1 MVKFS
6 KEAKVGL
13 TVLIGFIILI
23 LGLHFL
29 KGKGVFMMGQK
40 YYGVY
45 SRVDGL
51 TESSPIYFKGFK
63 IGSVQEITFN
73 EASQNITVAFILTE
87 KLTLPKNTV
96 AQIYSLDLM
105 GSKGIR
111 FLYGD
116 SNTMLEPG
124 DTIKTSVAGD
134 LADQVSQEVLPL
146 KNKAENLVV
155 KIDSLLTNIN
165 SLFDDKNK
173 AGISQGLRSFGE
185 TMQNLEGMTS
195 GLNHSFQSGGS
206 LSNSL
211 ANIDSFTTVLNSNG
225 KVIEEMMANLN
236 TFSGQLKQVEMDS
249 LANQLNVMLSGVNSL
264 FANLEEGDGSL
275 GKLLNDEELYNNL
288 NEASISLD
296 RLLKDVRHQPG
307 RYVHFSAVNFGS
319 SKAPKEEDEEVVFK
333 VQLRRSK
340 EPLNLRGK
348 EIVPEYHV
356 FEDQY
361 GKYYIYTIGEDKD
374 VSVIE
379 NLKDQVQSD
388 FPDAHI
394 IALQNGRPIKLSK
407 VLR

>member
-1 MVKFS
+1 MVKIS

-13 TVLIGFIILI
+13 TVLVGFVFLI
-23 LGLHFL
+23 WGLNFL
-29 KGKGVFMMGQK
+29 KGKGIFVMGQK

-45 SRVDGL
+45 NRVDGL
-51 TESSPIYFKGFK
+51 TESSPIFYKGFK
-63 IGSVQEITFN
+63 IGSVREITFN
-73 EASQNITVAFILTE
+73 EAKQNILVSFTMSE
-87 KLTLPKNTV
+87 KVSLPKNSV

-105 GSKGIR
+105 GTKGIR

-116 SNTMLEPG
+116 SPVLLIPG
-124 DTIKTSVAGD
+124 DTLKTSVAGD

-165 SLFDDKNK
+165 SLFDDQNK
-173 AGISQGLRSFGE
+173 AGIAQGMRSFGE
-185 TMQNLEGMTS
+185 AMKNLEGTTA

-206 LSNSL
+206 LSNTL
-211 ANIDSFTTVLNSNG
+211 ANLDSFTTALNGNA
-225 KVIEEMMANLN
+225 KEIEGLMTNLN
-236 TFSGQLKQVEMDS
+236 LFSSQLKDVQIDS
-249 LANQLNVMLSGVNSL
+249 LANQMNVMISGVNGI
-264 FANLEEGDGSL
+264 FEQMNDGEGSL

-319 SKAPKEEDEEVVFK
+319 KKVEEQESEDVVFK
-333 VQLRRSK
+333 VQLRQSK
-340 EPLNLRGK
+340 TPLDIRGK
-348 EIVPEYHV
+348 QIIDGYHIY
-356 FEDQY
+356 EDQY
-361 GKYYIYTIGEDKD
+361 GKYYVYTIGEDKNL
-374 VSVIE
+374 SLIE
-379 NLKDQVQSD
+379 DLKDHVQAD

-407 VLR
+407 VLK